1 MMARGSPESRAI
13 IVSAPGT
20 PSPGTVPH
28 SHLKYQ
34 LVDNYFACLICVLTR
49 WIARLPKAL

>member
-13 IVSAPGT
+13 VVSAPGT

-28 SHLKYQ
+28 SHLKW
-34 LVDNYFACLICVLTR
+34 LFTNEGV
-49 WIARLPKAL
+49 ARV